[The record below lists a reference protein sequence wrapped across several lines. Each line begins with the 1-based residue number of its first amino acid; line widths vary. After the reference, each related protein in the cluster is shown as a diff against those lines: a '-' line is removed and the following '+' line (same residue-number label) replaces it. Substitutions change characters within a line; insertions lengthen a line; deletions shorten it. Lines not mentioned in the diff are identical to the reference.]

1 MLKDKGGIMV
11 AGGLAGSPLLMNSS
25 LIDSLTAKAA
35 PENGASQDMK
45 GMVGVMRGFSIQLRF
60 KSQGG
65 KQKPSIKSF
74 STRLETAAELRR
86 SR

>member
-11 AGGLAGSPLLMNSS
+11 AGGFAGSPLLMNSS

-45 GMVGVMRGFSIQLRF
+45 
-60 KSQGG
+60 
-65 KQKPSIKSF
+65 
-74 STRLETAAELRR
+74 A
-86 SR
+86 

>member
-35 PENGASQDMK
+35 PEN
-45 GMVGVMRGFSIQLRF
+45 R
-60 KSQGG
+60 
-65 KQKPSIKSF
+65 
-74 STRLETAAELRR
+74 AAEC
-86 SR
+86 SSDVWMIGMMIMCG

>member
-35 PENGASQDMK
+35 PENGTSQDRK

-60 KSQGG
+60 ACV
-65 KQKPSIKSF
+65 F
-74 STRLETAAELRR
+74 
-86 SR
+86 

>member
-11 AGGLAGSPLLMNSS
+11 AGGFAGSPLLMNSS

-45 GMVGVMRGFSIQLRF
+45 GRVGVMRGFSIQLRYSYILGE
-60 KSQGG
+60 K
-65 KQKPSIKSF
+65 
-74 STRLETAAELRR
+74 T
-86 SR
+86 

>member
-45 GMVGVMRGFSIQLRF
+45 GMVGVMRGLSIQLRF
-60 KSQGG
+60 KS
-65 KQKPSIKSF
+65 
-74 STRLETAAELRR
+74 
-86 SR
+86 

>member
-1 MLKDKGGIMV
+1 MV

-45 GMVGVMRGFSIQLRF
+45 GMVGLMRGFSIQLRF
-60 KSQGG
+60 KS
-65 KQKPSIKSF
+65 
-74 STRLETAAELRR
+74 
-86 SR
+86 